1 MKPTNPVTVVPTYA
15 PIASYKEMPGQS
27 PESDEYKDG
36 VIPLDTLPA
45 AWWNWLWNQITLQE
59 GNTVSALNN
68 IFAEIINVLTDAG
81 ITPADEDTT
90 QLKQAIYALSQ
101 RIATASVAGAVKS
114 SSANGKVTV
123 ENDGTMTANGLGNVS
138 NLTTEAK
145 LTVVAAINEIH
156 SLVNTNIESITN
168 ILNKIG
174 DLTTVPGNPASVA
187 VGFQALHSSVSS
199 LSSSVTGSFASFG
212 SSLASVS
219 ESVANNSANW
229 NDVYSKVTLNSSVWG
244 AAGTQG
250 GWANSSAS
258 WNNAYNSVN
267 NNSAGWAGGSAAY
280 NLLTSANGIT
290 ASSSNWNAASVGSWL
305 SSVSSNYWTFIS
317 QQGNSGTAV
326 SYESS
331 KNAEAAKISNQ
342 LTQLLRYFR
351 PGAICIMSAGA
362 GGNIVTNAINA
373 SSMYWSAYK
382 GALAYSSVTA
392 SNANWNNAYNS
403 VTASSA
409 KWGGAYH
416 SLTSAHGINAKSA
429 NWQNAYASVYNSS
442 ANWGNGY
449 LSAGSAYWSASNAYS
464 TVVNS
469 SARWESAY
477 TQVTNQ
483 SAGWVGGSAALAAVN
498 NSSANWNKGYNGY
511 VSITNYSDNW
521 QNGYNGYTR
530 VNSYSN
536 SWISAYNSVNN
547 SSARWE
553 GAYTALTA
561 KAITIPMSTDP
572 SKANIWI
579 Q

>member
-114 SSANGKVTV
+114 SSTNGQITV
-123 ENDGTMTANGLGNVS
+123 EADGTMTANGLGNVS

-187 VGFQALHSSVSS
+187 VGLQSLHSSVSS

-212 SSLASVS
+212 SSLSSVS
-219 ESVANNSANW
+219 ETVANSSANW
-229 NDVYSKVTLNSSVWG
+229 NDAYDKVTLNSSIWG

-258 WNNAYNSVN
+258 WNSAYNSVKD
-267 NNSAGWAGGSAAY
+267 NSAGWADGSAAY

-305 SSVSSNYWTFIS
+305 SSVSSNYWTFTS
-317 QQGNSGTAV
+317 QQGNYGTLV
-326 SYESS
+326 SYASS
-331 KNAEAAKISNQ
+331 KNADAAKISNQ
-342 LTQLLRYFR
+342 LNRLLGYFQ
-351 PGAICIMSAGA
+351 PGAIWVISVSGNASSARA
-362 GGNIVTNAINA
+362 VNA
-373 SSMYWSAYK
+373 SSMYVSA
-382 GALAYSSVTA
+382 ALGREAYATVNASS
-392 SNANWNNAYNS
+392 ANWGNAYNS
-403 VTASSA
+403 VKNSSA
-409 KWGGAYH
+409 NWGGAYN
-416 SLTSAHGINAKSA
+416 SLTSVNGINAKSA
-429 NWQNAYASVYNSS
+429 GWQNAVVSVVNSS

-449 LSAGSAYWSASNAYS
+449 LSAGSAYNSAYSAYS

-469 SARWESAY
+469 SNRWESAY
-477 TQVTNQ
+477 TRVTNQ
-483 SAGWVGGSAALAAVN
+483 SAGWAGGSAANAAVN

-511 VSITNYSDNW
+511 DSVSKSSNNW
-521 QNGYNGYTR
+521 QSGYSGYTC
-530 VNSYSN
+530 VVSYSN
-536 SWISAYNSVNN
+536 SWISAYNSVN
-547 SSARWE
+547 SSSNRWE
-553 GAYTALTA
+553 SAYTKITA
-561 KAITIPMSTDP
+561 SSINIATARSVGV
-572 SKANIWI
+572 NIWI
-579 Q
+579 E